1 MAEQKGGSRLLH
13 CPAMELDP
21 RIAAQWCQQHNIPP
35 LPTDLHNSLQEFAD
49 RVLQAIHA
57 DPGAPPPEVR
67 VYYQSMK
74 FVLLTAM
81 SQQSREA

>member
-1 MAEQKGGSRLLH
+1 
-13 CPAMELDP
+13 MELDP
-21 RIAAQWCQQHNIPP
+21 HIAAHWFQQHNIPP
-35 LPTDLHNSLQEFAD
+35 LPPDLHKSLQEFAD

-57 DPGAPPPEVR
+57 DPDVPPPEVR

-74 FVLLTAM
+74 FILLTAM

>member
-1 MAEQKGGSRLLH
+1 MQ
-13 CPAMELDP
+13 LDP
-21 RIAAQWCQQHNIPP
+21 RLAAQWCQQHNVPV
-35 LPTDLHNSLQEFAD
+35 LPQDVHNSLQAFAD
-49 RVLQAIHA
+49 RVLQAIQA
-57 DPGAPPPEVR
+57 DPDVPPPEVR